1 MSLVKTQVSK
11 TKEAASGPL
20 TPLVIL
26 PPKARA
32 CTPKRSQEEGNGNAT
47 ARKRIEKAAGSS
59 GYDLHGTPPGRGAGS
74 PYCDPPMVQRP
85 PQRGVRGLYFLVLH
99 SGKPPGSP
107 GLLSQTERTLLREKK
122 EERKKEETRTHRN
135 RAWKKL
141 RGGREICSLAKA
153 PGCRKKPSSA
163 FYR

>member
-11 TKEAASGPL
+11 TREAASGPL

-85 PQRGVRGLYFLVLH
+85 L
-99 SGKPPGSP
+99 SGEWAASIFWFCTVASP
-107 GLLSQTERTLLREKK
+107 LAPLDCFPREDSVKREERRK
-122 EERKKEETRTHRN
+122 EERRDENTQEQSLEETKRRERN
-135 RAWKKL
+135 LFPGKGPGL
-141 RGGREICSLAKA
+141 QEKA
-153 PGCRKKPSSA
+153 FQR
-163 FYR
+163 FL